1 MEKRNIEF
9 YGFLNGQYYDD
20 IDEFVT
26 DCFRELSVNKS
37 ETNDCEVCCCD
48 VDISEDSSIE
58 RPSIYKTDIE
68 YIIPEL
74 NSIDLT
80 KLVTSE
86 QQMDFIEKLKRR
98 LTYYD
103 QMVCNNFD
111 MGLHYEIVQKKKS
124 ELLKLEKLQESLN
137 TFQENISNIIGYDI
151 NSSYETNKKNGKCTG
166 IEKCK
171 IVYVILYCNEIKISL
186 AALHGY
192 YESIA
197 NLNRDIVNNCML
209 LHEIEESDLPDNLK
223 LALKDLN

>member
-1 MEKRNIEF
+1 MAVGLFIGCWHIWEEK
-9 YGFLNGQYYDD
+9 QYYND

-26 DCFRELSVNKS
+26 DCISELSVNKS
-37 ETNDCEVCCCD
+37 EINDCEVCCCD
-48 VDISEDSSIE
+48 DDISEDSSIE

-86 QQMDFIEKLKRR
+86 QQRDFIEKLERR
-98 LTYYD
+98 IKYYD
-103 QMVCNNFD
+103 NIVCNKFD
-111 MGLHYEIVQKKKS
+111 MDLHCEIFEKGES

-137 TFQENISNIIGYDI
+137 TFQRNISHIIDYDI
-151 NSSYETNKKNGKCTG
+151 NSSYETNKKNGKC
-166 IEKCK
+166 IENCK
-171 IVYVILYCNEIKISL
+171 IVDVILYCNEIKIGL
-186 AALHGY
+186 AALQEYHKTI
-192 YESIA
+192 SII
-197 NLNRDIVNNCML
+197 NRDSIKECML